1 VDLDGDLVAEEQ
13 DYHSHFHHYEMDE
26 DEATEILTAAHTPGF

>member
-1 VDLDGDLVAEEQ
+1 VAEVQ
-13 DYHSHFHHYEMDE
+13 DFYSDFYHYEMDE